1 MSKYVKNLIAEDL
14 REQFRG
20 VDDALLVNM
29 VGLDANADNRLRG
42 ALLEKNIRVLVVK
55 NSLAARA
62 TEGTPLGIMFEGL
75 TGNSAV
81 CWGSDDIVALA
92 KEVTALAKDKQFEAF
107 TTRGGVMDGDM
118 LSAEQVAEVSKWPTR
133 EGVLS
138 QIVGQIIGPGASL
151 AALLGGPGSL
161 VASQIASL
169 AGDEEEEETSAEES
183 TAEETPA
190 AEEAKAEETPAA
202 EAPAEEAK
210 AEETPA
216 EEAPAEEAKAEETP
230 AAEAPAEE
238 APAEEAPAEE
248 KPAEE
253 EGKAADA

>member
-1 MSKYVKNLIAEDL
+1 MSKYVKNLITEDL

-29 VGLDANADNRLRG
+29 VGLDVNADNRLRG

-62 TEGTPLGIMFEGL
+62 TEGTPLGILFEGL

-92 KEVTALAKDKQFEAF
+92 KEVTALAKDAQFEAF
-107 TTRGGVMDGDM
+107 TTRAGVMDGDK
-118 LSAEQVAEVSKWPTR
+118 LSAEQVAEVSKWPSR
-133 EGVLS
+133 EEVLA

-151 AALLGGPGSL
+151 AALLCGPGSL

-169 AGDEEEEETSAEES
+169 AGDEEEEPEEAS
-183 TAEETPA
+183 AEETPA
-190 AEEAKAEETPAA
+190 V
-202 EAPAEEAK
+202 
-210 AEETPA
+210 
-216 EEAPAEEAKAEETP
+216 EEAPAEEAKAEEAP
-230 AAEAPAEE
+230 AVEEAPAEE
-238 APAEEAPAEE
+238 AKTEETPAAEEAPAEE